1 MARMVGR
8 RSLSGEPGGNLE
20 SEGEG
25 LDRALD
31 LGLRLFGLGFCGDMH
46 LLLQLSGPTFCIS
59 TVNFLCI
66 FFFVS
71 GLVNFLGEE
80 VSELP

>member
-1 MARMVGR
+1 MTRMAGR

-31 LGLRLFGLGFCGDMH
+31 LGLGFCGDMH

-59 TVNFLCI
+59 TVNFLVI
-66 FFFVS
+66 FFLIS
-71 GLVNFLGEE
+71 GLVNFVGEE
-80 VSELP
+80 VSEFP